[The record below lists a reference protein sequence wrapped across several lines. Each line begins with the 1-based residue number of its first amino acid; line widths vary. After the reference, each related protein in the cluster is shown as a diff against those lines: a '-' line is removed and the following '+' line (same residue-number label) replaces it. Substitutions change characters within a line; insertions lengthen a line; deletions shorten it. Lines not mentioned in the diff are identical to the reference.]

1 MALTK
6 TVVEDS
12 VEAIEVGNVQVRT
25 KTTVLED
32 GVEIS
37 RSYHRKIV
45 HPGTL
50 NGAKDALVDTDISS
64 ESALVQAVCNAAW
77 TDAVKANYLEILKA
91 QG

>member
-6 TVVEDS
+6 TTVEDS
-12 VEAIEVGNVQVRT
+12 VEAIEVGNVHVRT

-32 GVEIS
+32 DVEIS

-50 NGAKDALVDTDISS
+50 NEAKDALVDADISS
-64 ESALVQAVCNAAW
+64 ESTLVQAVCNAAW
-77 TDAVKANYLEILKA
+77 TDSVKANYLSLL
-91 QG
+91 QSQV

>member
-12 VEAIEVGNVQVRT
+12 VEAIEIGNVHVRT

-50 NGAKDALVDTDISS
+50 NEAKDALVDTDISS
-64 ESALVQAVCNAAW
+64 ESTLVQAVCNAAW
-77 TDAVKANYLEILKA
+77 TDSVKSNYLSLLQLQE
-91 QG
+91 

>member
-6 TVVEDS
+6 TTVEDS
-12 VEAIEVGNVQVRT
+12 VEAIEVGNVHVRT

-50 NGAKDALVDTDISS
+50 NEAKDALVDTDISS

-77 TDAVKANYLEILKA
+77 TDAVKASYLEILKA
-91 QG
+91 QA

>member
-6 TVVEDS
+6 TTVEDS
-12 VEAIEVGNVQVRT
+12 VEAIEIGNVHVRT

-50 NGAKDALVDTDISS
+50 NEAKDALVDTDISS
-64 ESALVQAVCNAAW
+64 ESTLVQAVCNAAW
-77 TDAVKANYLEILKA
+77 TDSVKSNYLSLL
-91 QG
+91 QSQV

>member
-12 VEAIEVGNVQVRT
+12 VEAIEIGNVHVRT

-64 ESALVQAVCNAAW
+64 ESTLVQAVCNAAW
-77 TDAVKANYLEILKA
+77 TDSVKSNYLSLLQSQE
-91 QG
+91 

>member
-12 VEAIEVGNVQVRT
+12 VEAIEIGDVQVRT
-25 KTTVLED
+25 KTAVLED

-37 RSYHRKIV
+37 RSYHRKVIS
-45 HPGTL
+45 PGTL
-50 NGAKDALVDTDISS
+50 NEATDALIDTDISS

-77 TDAVKANYLEILKA
+77 TDAVRASYLELLRSQA
-91 QG
+91 